1 VLDLRAL
8 QLALD
13 RVEALGATLV
23 AVSPETRESVS
34 ETCEKNKFT
43 FEIFSDPG
51 NRVARRFGLVF
62 QLPVDLRPVY
72 AGFGIDLAKA
82 NGAETYELPI
92 PATYI
97 LGTAGKI
104 VKALIDPDYT
114 RRLDTEDILAA
125 LQQIK

>member
-1 VLDLRAL
+1 L

-13 RVEALGATLV
+13 RIEALGATLV

-34 ETCEKNKFT
+34 ETCEKNNLT
-43 FEIFSDPG
+43 FEILSDPG
-51 NRVARRFGLVF
+51 NRTARRFGLVF

-97 LGTAGKI
+97 LGTAGQI
-104 VKALIDPDYT
+104 VKAFIDPDYT
-114 RRLDTEDILAA
+114 RRLDPEDILAA